1 VSSMVPRRS
10 RPMSRPAPFTAVRRR
25 LMAWNIGVLC
35 AILLAVAAGVY
46 FSQSRVVAAEVDAQL
61 RNQAQ
66 RGLIEGHAI
75 EDLSE
80 SRAGSTPRAGAT
92 PAVPEETAEP
102 YEASESPN
110 LFSLVIDP
118 SGHVVHAT
126 QDVQA
131 LGLPD
136 VAAVQSVLSG
146 RQPFTLVT
154 LETVTKSGDQHFR
167 LYTVPV
173 VENGRTVGALQV
185 GTSLAPRYAE
195 LRDFLLILAIVGG
208 AGILLAAAG
217 GFFLAE
223 RALIPV
229 QAAFERQRAFVADA
243 SHELRTPLSTM
254 RAEAE
259 LLVRMLTR
267 ASHTK
272 SPAVVARANTDASG
286 YLSDAHPS
294 HGHLATADAAESA
307 EMARDLMSEVDYMAH
322 LIQALLQLARLDSG
336 TEKWARELVAVD
348 ALVSD
353 TCRATSPLAAE
364 RGLRLSCTL
373 AASADAPGS
382 DEADIPPAGN
392 NGRSTGNAGHPSG
405 SAPMLVWADPDRL
418 RQVLLIF
425 LDNAMRYTTPPGEV
439 SVTCERGRASGE
451 YPDSIIVR
459 VTDTGPGIPSEHLAH
474 LFDRFYRVDKA
485 RSRDMGGSGLGLA
498 IADGIAR
505 ALGGTITVEST
516 VGVGSSFQLIL
527 PSATDQPSHE
537 RVPPAGPS

>member
-1 VSSMVPRRS
+1 MSSMVPRRS

-80 SRAGSTPRAGAT
+80 ARAGNTPRAGAT
-92 PAVPEETAEP
+92 PTVPEETAEP

-136 VAAVQSVLSG
+136 VAAVQPVLSG

-243 SHELRTPLSTM
+243 SHELRTPLSMM

-267 ASHTK
+267 AAHAE
-272 SPAVVARANTDASG
+272 SPAVVAHANADASG
-286 YLSDAHPS
+286 SLSDVPS
-294 HGHLATADAAESA
+294 RDYFAPADAAESA

-322 LIQALLQLARLDSG
+322 LVQALLQLARLDSG
-336 TEKWARELVAVD
+336 TEKWTRELVAVD
-348 ALVSD
+348 ALVGD
-353 TCRATSPLAAE
+353 ACRATSPLAIE
-364 RGLRLSCTL
+364 RGLRLSYTL

-382 DEADIPPAGN
+382 DGADNPPAGN
-392 NGRSTGNAGHPSG
+392 NGRSTGALEHPSG

-425 LDNAMRYTTPPGEV
+425 LDNAMRYTTPPGDV
-439 SVTCERGRASGE
+439 SVTCERRRASGE

-459 VTDTGPGIPSEHLAH
+459 VTDTGPGIPREHLAH
-474 LFDRFYRVDKA
+474 LFDRFYRIDKA

-505 ALGGTITVEST
+505 ALGGTITVESA

-527 PSATDQPSHE
+527 PSAADQSSHE
-537 RVPPAGPS
+537 RVSPTGPP